1 MVENE
6 LIFVSLTGW
15 FLAYNSKD
23 FLKNS
28 ATALLKKGVFK
39 DMNYPIV
46 FYPKVVMQF
55 CQQYPLPEATSSC
68 ATSSQLQETQQ
79 FEQPVVLLT
88 PPQPPVVLPVKLL
101 WLIWVFWLYGA
112 IALGLLAISWG
123 WLWWEMLLVV
133 AAYSCLIAAAYGYVF
148 ARRQKLLSRYKQ
160 QVLEYKQQEM
170 LSQQEILSQ
179 QKRLFQQ
186 ETLSNKQQEFSS
198 FKSGKEELQTVFKSA
213 KIDLHHRNRSF
224 KDLMSLRVTPNGIS
238 QARQGV
244 SEQRFL
250 QYLQQYFEEVVQAAE
265 FKIPLSQRSYSADF
279 IVIHTLSGLGI
290 DVEIDEPYAGKSKKP
305 THCCDADRD
314 MRRNQL
320 FLEWNWIVVRFTEK
334 QVVQAPLSC
343 CKFLAQAIAFV
354 TGDRS
359 YLKQLETEPDL
370 LSVKPWTTREAR
382 AMAKSN
388 YRLTYLSGFGVG
400 SACNRVSKF

>member
-1 MVENE
+1 
-6 LIFVSLTGW
+6 
-15 FLAYNSKD
+15 
-23 FLKNS
+23 
-28 ATALLKKGVFK
+28 
-39 DMNYPIV
+39 MNYPIV

-55 CQQYPLPEATSSC
+55 CHQYPLPEATSSC

-112 IALGLLAISWG
+112 HALGLLAISWG
-123 WLWWEMLLVV
+123 WLWWEVLLVV
-133 AAYSCLIAAAYGYVF
+133 AAYSCLIAAAYSYVF
-148 ARRQKLLSRYKQ
+148 GCRQKLLSRYKQ
-160 QVLEYKQQEM
+160 QVLEYNQQEM

-179 QKRLFQQ
+179 QKRLSQQ
-186 ETLSNKQQEFSS
+186 ETLSQQKSLSQQEMLSNKQQEFPN
-198 FKSGKEELQTVFKSA
+198 FKLGKEGLQTSFKSA
-213 KIDLHHRNRSF
+213 KLELDSRNRSL
-224 KDLMSLRVTPNGIS
+224 KDLMSLRVSPNGIS

-265 FKIPLSQRSYSADF
+265 FKIPSSQRSYSADF
-279 IVIHTLSGLGI
+279 TVIHTPSGLGI

-305 THCCDADRD
+305 THCCDADSD

-382 AMAKSN
+382 AMAKRN
-388 YRLTYLSGFGVG
+388 YRLTYLPGFGVG
-400 SACNRVSKF
+400 SVCDRLSSQP

>member
-1 MVENE
+1 
-6 LIFVSLTGW
+6 
-15 FLAYNSKD
+15 
-23 FLKNS
+23 
-28 ATALLKKGVFK
+28 
-39 DMNYPIV
+39 MNYPIV

-55 CQQYPLPEATSSC
+55 CHQYPLPEVTSSC

-79 FEQPVVLLT
+79 FGQPVVLLT

-112 IALGLLAISWG
+112 IALPLLAISWG
-123 WLWWEMLLVV
+123 WLWWEMLLIV
-133 AAYSCLIAAAYGYVF
+133 AAYSCLIAAAYSYVF
-148 ARRQKLLSRYKQ
+148 GCRQKLLSRYKH

-186 ETLSNKQQEFSS
+186 ETLSQQKRLSQQEMLSNKQQEFPS
-198 FKSGKEELQTVFKSA
+198 FKLGKEWLHTVFKSV
-213 KIDLHHRNRSF
+213 KIDLHHRNRSL
-224 KDLMSLRVTPNGIS
+224 KNLMSLRVSSNGIS
-238 QARQGV
+238 QAQQGV
-244 SEQRFL
+244 SEERFL
-250 QYLQQYFEEVVQAAE
+250 QYLQRYFEEVVQAAE
-265 FKIPLSQRSYSADF
+265 FKIPSSQRSYSADF
-279 IVIHTLSGLGI
+279 TVIHTPSGLGI

-305 THCCDADRD
+305 THCCDADSD

-359 YLKQLETEPDL
+359 YLRQLETQPDL

-400 SACNRVSKF
+400 SACDRLSSQP